1 MKIALFLPNWVGDAV
16 MATPAI
22 RAIRDHYAEAEL
34 VAVGRRPMDEVLAGT
49 TLVDRFVEY
58 APRGKDPWKRGW
70 RFASRLRA
78 ERFDAVLLF
87 PNSWRSAWLAYL
99 SGAKRRI
106 GFHRDGR
113 GILLTERLVPFSR
126 KEPNPVI
133 NEYRRL
139 SSLFGA
145 QADKRM
151 EIAVEPRFVE
161 QLDLFWAGKEWDGRP
176 EGWIA
181 LNPGGAFGAA
191 KHWPTEHFAETARRL
206 VAETG
211 RVVLVL
217 CGPSEREIAR
227 EIVRGAGDDRVFSL
241 AEEDLS
247 IGLSKA
253 AVGGASL
260 LISTDSG
267 PRHFAAPLGVP
278 VITLFGPT
286 HIAWSETFAT
296 NAFHL
301 QHPVDCGPCQQ
312 RVCPLGHHRCM
323 VELTPER
330 VLEAARMLLKRT
342 ARRAA

>member
-22 RAIRDHYAEAEL
+22 RAIRDHDAEAEL

-58 APRGKDPWKRGW
+58 APRGNDPWKRGW

-78 ERFDAVLLF
+78 ERFDAALLF
-87 PNSWRSAWLAYL
+87 PNSWRSAGLAFL
-99 SGAKRRI
+99 SGAKRRV

-113 GILLTERLVPFSR
+113 GILLTDRLAPFSR
-126 KEPNPVI
+126 SVPNPVI

-145 QADKRM
+145 PADQTM
-151 EIAVEPRFVE
+151 EIAVESRFVA
-161 QLDLFWAGKEWDGRP
+161 QLDAFWSRTAAGGRP
-176 EGWIA
+176 KQWIA

-191 KHWPTEHFAETARRL
+191 KHWPTGHFAETARRL

-211 RVVLVL
+211 QAILVL
-217 CGPSEREIAR
+217 CGPAEREIAR
-227 EIVRGAGDDRVFSL
+227 EIVRQADDARVFSL
-241 AEEDLS
+241 AEESLS

-260 LISTDSG
+260 LITTDSG
-267 PRHFAAPLGVP
+267 PRHFAAPLNVP
-278 VITLFGPT
+278 AITLFGPT
-286 HIAWSETFAT
+286 HIAWSETFAK
-296 NAFHL
+296 NAIHL
-301 QHPVDCGPCQQ
+301 QHPVDCGPCQK

-330 VLEAARMLLKRT
+330 VIEAANVLLKRT